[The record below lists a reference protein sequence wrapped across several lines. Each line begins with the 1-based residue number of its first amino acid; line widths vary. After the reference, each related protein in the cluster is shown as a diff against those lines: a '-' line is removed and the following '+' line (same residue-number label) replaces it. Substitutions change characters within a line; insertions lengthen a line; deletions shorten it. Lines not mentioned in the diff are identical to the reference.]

1 MHTRQERSSA
11 EDVKTVLTAWVRG
24 ETYKMVDEESRRI
37 EEVKAEDDAVV
48 VPLLLGDLVA
58 KQRKDLKSPFS
69 HDDYN

>member
-1 MHTRQERSSA
+1 MHTHQERSSA
-11 EDVKTVLTAWVRG
+11 EDVKTVLTVWVRG

-37 EEVKAEDDAVV
+37 EEVKAENDAVV

-69 HDDYN
+69 YDDYN